1 LKKIAIVGSHGLYAQ
16 YGGWDQLVNN
26 LAEKK
31 SNNIEY
37 LIFNSRDTPISKK
50 YIPNVFVHR
59 CFLKASGFEGL
70 FFDFYSLLYSYFR
83 VDTILLLG
91 VQGLPI
97 IPILLMFRKNNII
110 SNTGGIEWERSKF
123 SYFSKLYLRFCFRLS
138 LKYSDHI
145 IIDNKYFKKYIPN
158 NSEYTSKLQIIPY
171 GGIIDTSLQ
180 SFIEYKNKYPF
191 LDKEYFLSVS
201 RSIEDNMVKELCNT
215 FTKSSKILVI
225 VSNLSSSMY
234 GRNILKKYSTFNNI
248 FLIDGLYNKPIL
260 DLIRRNC
267 LAYIHTHSTC
277 GTAPSLVEMVIAKKP
292 ILSID
297 NPQNRF
303 TLNNEGFFFK
313 SFSQLFKLIE
323 SQSNFD
329 LFFIST
335 STRSLYSWE
344 TAVTAYESLY

>member
-1 LKKIAIVGSHGLYAQ
+1 LKRIAIVGSHGLYAN

-97 IPILLMFRKNNII
+97 VPLLLMFRKNNII
-110 SNTGGIEWERSKF
+110 SNTGGIEWERTKF
-123 SYFSKLYLRFCFRLS
+123 GYFSKLYLRFCFRLS
-138 LKYSDHI
+138 LKYSDQI
-145 IIDNKYFKKYIPN
+145 IIDNKFFKKYIPN
-158 NSEYTSKLQIIPY
+158 NPEYTSKLQIIPY
-171 GGIIDTSLQ
+171 GGIIDITLQ
-180 SFIEYKNKYPF
+180 SVTKYKNEYPF

-201 RSIEDNMVKELCNT
+201 RSIEDNMVKELCDS
-215 FTKSSKILVI
+215 FTNSVKIVVI
-225 VSNLSSSMY
+225 VSNLSSSAY
-234 GRNILKKYSTFNNI
+234 GRDILKKYSTFSNI

-260 DLIRRNC
+260 DLVRRKS
-267 LAYIHTHSTC
+267 LAYIHTHTTC

-297 NPQNRF
+297 RPQNRY
-303 TLNNEGFFFK
+303 TLNNEGLYFE
-313 SFSQLFKLIE
+313 SFIQLQTLLG
-323 SQSNFD
+323 STSNFD
-329 LFFIST
+329 SYIISKI
-335 STRSLYSWE
+335 TRSKYSWQK
-344 TAVTAYESLY
+344 VVPSYEKLF